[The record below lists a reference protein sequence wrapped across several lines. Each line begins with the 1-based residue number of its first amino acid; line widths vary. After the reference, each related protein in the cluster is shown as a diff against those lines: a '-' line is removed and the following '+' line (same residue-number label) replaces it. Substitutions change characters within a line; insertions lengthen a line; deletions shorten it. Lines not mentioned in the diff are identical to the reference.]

1 MTLVETVAII
11 LWLGVTLYAVL
22 AGADFGTGF
31 WDLVA
36 GGDKRGAKPRA
47 LIDVSIGPVWEAN
60 HVWLIF
66 VLVVL
71 WTAFP
76 TAFASIML
84 TLYIPLGL
92 AALGIVFRG
101 AGFAYRHVTEDV
113 RARRAFGAVFA
124 VSSIVTPFFL
134 GAVAGAVASG
144 RVPDGGES
152 GDPIG
157 SWLHPT
163 SLLCGVL
170 AVTVCAYL
178 AAVFLV
184 TDARRQAAPD
194 LERYFANRAFV
205 AGCVAGLVALG
216 GLFVLREEA
225 AALYAGLTAEALP
238 LVAVS
243 AACGIGALVLLW
255 RQRPRFTR
263 VLAAG
268 AVASIVW
275 GWGLAQQPWMLPE
288 TLRLDDAAGASASL
302 WAVVLVFGL
311 AVVLIGPSL
320 ALLFH
325 LDQRS
330 VLDPED
336 LATETA
342 ANRGELERGA
352 EL

>member
-1 MTLVETVAII
+1 MSVTLVETVAVI
-11 LWLGVTLYAVL
+11 LWLGVTMYAVL

-31 WDLVA
+31 WDLLA

-76 TAFASIML
+76 TTFASIML

-101 AGFAYRHVTEDV
+101 TGFAYRHVTADL

-124 VSSIVTPFFL
+124 ISSILTPFFF
-134 GAVAGAVASG
+134 GTVAGAIASG
-144 RVPDGGES
+144 RVPDGGEA
-152 GDPIG
+152 GDPMG
-157 SWLHPT
+157 AWWNPT
-163 SLLCGVL
+163 SLFCGVL
-170 AVTVCAYL
+170 AVTVCAYM

-184 TDARRQAAPD
+184 SDARRQQSPD
-194 LERYFANRAFV
+194 LERYFLNRAFA
-205 AGCVAGLVALG
+205 AGCVAGAVALI

-225 AALYAGLTAEALP
+225 RSLYDGLTGQALP
-238 LVAVS
+238 LVALS
-243 AACGIGALVLLW
+243 AVCGIAALVLLW
-255 RQRPRFTR
+255 KQRPRFTR
-263 VLAAG
+263 ILAAG
-268 AVASIVW
+268 AVAAIVW
-275 GWGLAQQPWMLPE
+275 GWGVAQEPWMLPE
-288 TLRLDDAAGASASL
+288 TLRLDDAAAASSTL
-302 WAVVLVFGL
+302 WAVVVVFGL
-311 AVVLIGPSL
+311 AIALIGPSM

-330 VLDPED
+330 ELDPED
-336 LATETA
+336 LEAETA
-342 ANRGELERGA
+342 ANRGDTS
-352 EL
+352 